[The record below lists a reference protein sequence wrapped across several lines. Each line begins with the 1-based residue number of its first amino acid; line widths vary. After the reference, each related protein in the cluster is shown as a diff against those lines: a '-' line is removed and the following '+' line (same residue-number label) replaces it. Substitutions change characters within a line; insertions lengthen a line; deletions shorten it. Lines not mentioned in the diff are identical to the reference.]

1 MPPGAMWAS
10 PPTPIFMR
18 PSVGADAHIG
28 PSHRLSCYPQGGG
41 ILSRRTGFAPQF
53 IQRVI
58 ANQCPTSLVWRSVFP
73 LRLCWPGETGKTSAA
88 TARRREGT
96 PPYAKPEA

>member
-18 PSVGADAHIG
+18 PSGGADAHIG

-58 ANQCPTSLVWRSVFP
+58 ANQ
-73 LRLCWPGETGKTSAA
+73 
-88 TARRREGT
+88 
-96 PPYAKPEA
+96 